1 MISIVGD
8 VLRRSR
14 DKVWCRGRGVY
25 AEVSRLGRCRRCHG
39 QPMGSQWAPSAATA
53 NRRGSGTVGVGLNLD
68 GSQLIM
74 VVYANGALD
83 VIMS

>member
-1 MISIVGD
+1 MCCGGRVTRCGVGD
-8 VLRRSR
+8 AG
-14 DKVWCRGRGVY
+14 CMQ
-25 AEVSRLGRCRRCHG
+25 RCRVWEG
-39 QPMGSQWAPSAATA
+39 VGGAMGSQWAPSAATA
-53 NRRGSGTVGVGLNLD
+53 NRTGSGTVGVGLNLD